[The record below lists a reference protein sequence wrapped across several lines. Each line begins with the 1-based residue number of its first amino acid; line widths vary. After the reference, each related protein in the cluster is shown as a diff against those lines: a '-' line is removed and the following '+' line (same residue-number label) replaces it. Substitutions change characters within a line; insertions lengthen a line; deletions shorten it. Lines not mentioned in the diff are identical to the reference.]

1 MSLPLFP
8 EPSPTQLAEPISAF
22 LERLPAAWKSALG
35 EVWQDPRWESLTAR
49 IEQRRVE
56 GAVIYP
62 PDPFRVFSLL
72 PPEQVKVVILGQDPY
87 HGAGQAHGLS
97 FSVPAGIARPR
108 SLHNIFQEIAHEFGG
123 DPKTFSNDLT
133 RWVEQGV
140 LLLNTALTVEAGQ
153 AGSHAKWGWEM
164 LTDAVVR
171 ILVEGGQPLVFMLWG
186 AHAQAKRPMLDGRP
200 QTLVLQSNHPSPL
213 SARRPPVPFLGSGQ
227 FLKANA
233 WLAQQ
238 GLTPIQ
244 W

>member
-8 EPSPTQLAEPISAF
+8 EASPSQLAEPVSAF

-35 EVWQDPRWESLTAR
+35 GVWRDPRWESLTAR
-49 IEQRRVE
+49 IEQRRE
-56 GAVIYP
+56 AGAVIYP

-108 SLHNIFQEIAHEFGG
+108 SLHNIFQEIAQEFGG
-123 DPKTFSNDLT
+123 DPKAFSNDLT

-140 LLLNTALTVEAGQ
+140 LLLNTSLTVEAGQ
-153 AGSHAKWGWEM
+153 AGSHAKWGWEV
-164 LTDAVVR
+164 LTDAVVQV
-171 ILVEGGQPLVFMLWG
+171 LVDGGQPLVFMLWG
-186 AHAQAKRPMLDGRP
+186 AHAQAKRPMLEGRP
-200 QTLVLQSNHPSPL
+200 QILVLQSNHPSPL

-227 FLKANA
+227 FLKANE
-233 WLAQQ
+233 WLTQQ
-238 GLTPIQ
+238 GLTPIH